1 MDHGR
6 EKNKVEALEVLC
18 ITKIVSSF
26 FYYYYFVYN
35 MGSTN
40 WNAVREGN
48 KLGDNTI
55 FFIKY
60 IYVCART
67 RFYFLELDNKIF
79 F

>member
-40 WNAVREGN
+40 
-48 KLGDNTI
+48 
-55 FFIKY
+55 
-60 IYVCART
+60 
-67 RFYFLELDNKIF
+67 
-79 F
+79 